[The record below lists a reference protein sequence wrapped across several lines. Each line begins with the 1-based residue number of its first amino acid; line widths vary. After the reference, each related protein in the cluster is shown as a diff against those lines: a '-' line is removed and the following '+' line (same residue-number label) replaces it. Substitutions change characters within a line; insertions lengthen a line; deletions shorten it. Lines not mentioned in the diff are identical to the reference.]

1 MQSFGEVGEET
12 LAALLYTEQAS
23 ESLLQFLDR
32 TTACVAQNIVQRP
45 PIKQFQKECQ
55 LAGEDEA

>member
-1 MQSFGEVGEET
+1 MQSFGEVGEES

-32 TTACVAQNIVQRP
+32 TTACVAQKIVQRP
-45 PIKQFQKECQ
+45 PDQAVSEGVSTCRR
-55 LAGEDEA
+55 G

>member
-23 ESLLQFLDR
+23 ELLQFLDR
-32 TTACVAQNIVQRP
+32 TTACVAQKIVQRA

-55 LAGEDEA
+55 LAGENEA